1 MDRQTKGAT
10 HDLPTIA
17 SNADVGATVV
27 RGMAT
32 AKKQLPGYLE
42 FFAGSGLV
50 AYGMRAHFNAIWAN
64 DICGK
69 KADVYCANHGKK
81 HFHLGSIADV
91 KGADLPSAP
100 LSWASFPCQDLSL
113 AGLIA
118 GIDGERSG
126 LVWEWLRVM
135 DEMEEMPP
143 ILVAE
148 NVVGLMSVDGGS
160 QYRMLHEAL
169 ISRGYRVG
177 VVQLDAA
184 HWVPHSRPRVFV
196 VAVKEAINIPAGLL
210 TDGPTWA
217 HSRAVVNAAVG
228 VNGWLWW
235 NMPAPKP
242 RKMDLADIIEW
253 DAACDDAAT
262 SARNISLIPD
272 RHRKLLDDSVV
283 NVAAGYKRTRAVGQ
297 VLELRFDGIAGCLR
311 TPKGGSSRQFLV
323 LKKGSKLAT
332 RLLTVRET
340 ARLMGAPETF
350 KLPGTYNDGYKA
362 MGDAVAAP
370 CASYLAKHLL
380 SPLLS
385 RSA

>member
-1 MDRQTKGAT
+1 MDRQTKVAT
-10 HDLPTIA
+10 HDFPIPDGDGALA
-17 SNADVGATVV
+17 SGA
-27 RGMAT
+27 
-32 AKKQLPGYLE
+32 AKGKAKAKNELPGYLE

-50 AYGMRAHFNAIWAN
+50 AYGMRKHFNAIWAN

-91 KGADLPSAP
+91 RGTDLPAAP

-135 DEMEEMPP
+135 DEMPEMPP

-169 ISRGYRVG
+169 LSRGYRVG
-177 VVQLDAA
+177 VVQLDAS

-196 VAVKEAINIPAGLL
+196 VAVDASVKIPAGMQSE
-210 TDGPTWA
+210 GPTWA
-217 HSRAVVNAAVG
+217 HSKAVITAAEG
-228 VNGWLWW
+228 VDGWLWW
-235 NMPAPKP
+235 NLPAPKP
-242 RKMDLADIIEW
+242 RTVDLADIIEW
-253 DAACDDAAT
+253 DADCDDAAT
-262 SARNISLIPD
+262 AARNISLIPD
-272 RHRKLLDDSVV
+272 HHRKLLDGSAI
-283 NVAAGYKRTRAVGQ
+283 NVAPGYKRTRAVGQ

-323 LKKGSKLAT
+323 LKKGSTLAT

-340 ARLMGAPETF
+340 ARLMGAPETY

-380 SPLLS
+380 APLLGV
-385 RSA
+385 AA